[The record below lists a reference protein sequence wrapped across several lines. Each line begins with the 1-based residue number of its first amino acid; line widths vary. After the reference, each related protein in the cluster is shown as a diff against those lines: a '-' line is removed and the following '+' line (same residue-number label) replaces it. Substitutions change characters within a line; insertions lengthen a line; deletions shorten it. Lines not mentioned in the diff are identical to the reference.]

1 MISPIL
7 GRLCRLESIHTKHE
21 QLGQIVQDLI
31 IEKYDEGKRKLR
43 YPKEFRAD
51 SPCKGKSN
59 DVTIV
64 HAHNGPRE
72 LTPLGMPLLK
82 AFKDLSSKGIMK
94 PLDLGRY
101 TPNISSP
108 TCFANEYCEYHQ
120 SKGHHMD
127 KFARLRYDVED
138 LIESKKITKPHIG
151 KNSLLECHVV
161 PPPNWG

>member
-7 GRLCRLESIHTKHE
+7 GRLCRLKSIHTKHE

-43 YPKEFRAD
+43 YPKEFRAG
-51 SPCKGKSN
+51 SPYKGKSN

-64 HAHNGPRE
+64 HARSGPRE
-72 LTPLGMPLLK
+72 LTPLGMPLSK

-108 TCFANEYCEYHQ
+108 TYLSTSFMSTIKAKVTIQINVFI
-120 SKGHHMD
+120 SM
-127 KFARLRYDVED
+127 
-138 LIESKKITKPHIG
+138 ITP
-151 KNSLLECHVV
+151 
-161 PPPNWG
+161 